1 MKVVKVSNSASR
13 IKEIME
19 IFDISQNEFCK
30 RTGLDASTVSLYIN
44 GKREP
49 RQDKLYSISKVFDVD
64 PAWLMGLD
72 VPMRNHKMQMIKED
86 FLAKTGNME
95 LLIELASK
103 PELSDALKHYLALS
117 FEHQQLALNLLNSL
131 PTVDNKPK
139 DK

>member
-1 MKVVKVSNSASR
+1 MKVSDSAHR
-13 IKEIME
+13 IQELME
-19 IFDISQNEFCK
+19 MHNLSQQEFAARC
-30 RTGLDASTVSLYIN
+30 GLNKGVVSLYVN

-49 RQDKLYSISKVFDVD
+49 RQDKLYVISKTFDVD

-72 VPMRNHKMQMIKED
+72 VPIRNHKIQKIKED
-86 FLAKTGNME
+86 YLSEAGNME
-95 LLIELASK
+95 LLLELASR